1 MFEGDF
7 PEKDEGALGE
17 TAGQTL
23 MRALDHI
30 TALGDAIPGASISRI
45 MVMYV
50 VDLPPDEENPLGATI
65 YSHDQT
71 PGMPRHE
78 AVGLLR
84 YTEARLLADPP
95 SSTDE

>member
-1 MFEGDF
+1 MMEAAFRRIRGAGD
-7 PEKDEGALGE
+7 
-17 TAGQTL
+17 AGQTL
-23 MRALDHI
+23 MRADHI
-30 TALGDAIPGASISRI
+30 TAWRRIGASISRI

-84 YTEARLLADPP
+84 YTEARLLGDPP
-95 SSTDE
+95 SSTDG

>member
-1 MFEGDF
+1 
-7 PEKDEGALGE
+7 
-17 TAGQTL
+17 
-23 MRALDHI
+23 
-30 TALGDAIPGASISRI
+30 
-45 MVMYV
+45 MYV

-95 SSTDE
+95 QSTDG